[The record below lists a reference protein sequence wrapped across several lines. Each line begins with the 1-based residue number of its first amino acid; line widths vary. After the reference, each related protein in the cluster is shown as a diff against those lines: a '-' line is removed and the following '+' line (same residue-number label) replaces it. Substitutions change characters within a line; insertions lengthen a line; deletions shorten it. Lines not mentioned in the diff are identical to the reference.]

1 MSTLAA
7 LPQTASVPSQPM
19 DEFIVQQLIEQ
30 GYPAD
35 EEHVQKVWDYYERE
49 CLKAI
54 ESDTWIEGTPEFWK
68 KLREEAHQRREERR
82 KNQGA
87 SIARRAQ

>member
-7 LPQTASVPSQPM
+7 PPLADSISPPMM
-19 DEFIVQQLIEQ
+19 DEYIVQQLIEQ

-54 ESDTWIEGTPEFWK
+54 ESDTWIPYDENFWDNMNERIEK
-68 KLREEAHQRREERR
+68 RLRAKQAD
-82 KNQGA
+82 KTA
-87 SIARRAQ
+87 

>member
-1 MSTLAA
+1 MSTL
-7 LPQTASVPSQPM
+7 TASPPTAAIPPQPM

-49 CLKAI
+49 CLKALKGKSI
-54 ESDTWIEGTPEFWK
+54 PYTPDFWDRV
-68 KLREEAHQRREERR
+68 RENVRQRVQAKQSE
-82 KNQGA
+82 KTA
-87 SIARRAQ
+87 

>member
-7 LPQTASVPSQPM
+7 PPLADSISSPTM
-19 DEFIVQQLIEQ
+19 DEYITQQLIEQ
-30 GYPAD
+30 GFPAD

-54 ESDTWIEGTPEFWK
+54 ESDTWIPYDENFWDDINE
-68 KLREEAHQRREERR
+68 RIERR
-82 KNQGA
+82 L
-87 SIARRAQ
+87 RAKQAGKTA

>member
-1 MSTLAA
+1 MSTLLVAPPHA
-7 LPQTASVPSQPM
+7 DSFPPPTM
-19 DEFIVQQLIEQ
+19 DEYITQQLIEQ

-54 ESDTWIEGTPEFWK
+54 ESDTWIPYDENFWDDIDK
-68 KLREEAHQRREERR
+68 EIDQRLQAQQTER
-82 KNQGA
+82 
-87 SIARRAQ
+87 IA

>member
-7 LPQTASVPSQPM
+7 PPLADSISPPMM

-49 CLKAI
+49 CLKAL
-54 ESDTWIEGTPEFWK
+54 EGKSIPYTPDFWDRV
-68 KLREEAHQRREERR
+68 RENVRQRVQAKQTE
-82 KNQGA
+82 KTA
-87 SIARRAQ
+87 